1 MSTLLHTPDGLRP
14 WAQRLARWLLAA
26 LLLATLAPGISRA
39 LSSGMTGHAKAQPGQ
54 HWVELC
60 TSQGTQWV
68 AMDLQDRSATDAP
81 DPEAPDSTALDR
93 CGHCTLAA
101 ERFAPLI
108 PDLPVVPVLAGR
120 WAVPVLAA
128 TPCVEAS
135 LRAALAR
142 GPPLLG

>member
-14 WAQRLARWLLAA
+14 WARRLARWLLVA

-39 LSSGMTGHAKAQPGQ
+39 LSVAAGAPSDARPGE

-60 TSQGTQWV
+60 TSEGMQWV
-68 AMDLQDRSATDAP
+68 PVDLSAPRAGSDVP
-81 DPEAPDSTALDR
+81 DPESLDR

-108 PDLPVVPVLAGR
+108 PDLPVLPVLAGV
-120 WAVPVLAA
+120 WAVPVFAA
-128 TPCVEAS
+128 TPGVDAP

>member
-1 MSTLLHTPDGLRP
+1 MSTRHWHLLTRRWSG
-14 WAQRLARWLLAA
+14 WLLAA

-39 LSSGMTGHAKAQPGQ
+39 LSSGMAGHAEAQPGQ

-60 TSQGTQWV
+60 TSQGMQWV
-68 AMDLQDRSATDAP
+68 AMGLEARTAADAP
-81 DPEAPDSTALDR
+81 DPDAPDSTALDR

-108 PDLPVVPVLAGR
+108 PGLPVVPVLAGR

>member
-14 WAQRLARWLLAA
+14 WARRLARWLLVA

-39 LSSGMTGHAKAQPGQ
+39 LSAAAPESPGARPGA

-60 TSQGTQWV
+60 TSEGMRWV
-68 AMDLQDRSATDAP
+68 PVDLTAPRAGSDAP
-81 DPEAPDSTALDR
+81 DPESLDR

-108 PDLPVVPVLAGR
+108 PDLPVVPVLAGV
-120 WAVPVLAA
+120 WAVPVFAA
-128 TPCVEAS
+128 TPCVEAA

>member
-1 MSTLLHTPDGLRP
+1 MSTVLHTANGLRP

-26 LLLATLAPGISRA
+26 LLLATLAPGLSRA
-39 LSSGMTGHAKAQPGQ
+39 LSAAARPDARAGE

-60 TSQGTQWV
+60 TSEGMQWV
-68 AMDLQDRSATDAP
+68 AVDLTVPRDGSGVP
-81 DPEAPDSTALDR
+81 DPEALDR

-108 PDLPVVPVLAGR
+108 PHLPVVPVLAGQ
-120 WAVPVLAA
+120 WAAPVFAA
-128 TPCVEAS
+128 TPCVEVS

>member
-1 MSTLLHTPDGLRP
+1 MSMRNWHLLTRRWSG
-14 WAQRLARWLLAA
+14 WLLAA
-26 LLLATLAPGISRA
+26 LLLATLAPGTSRA
-39 LSSGMTGHAKAQPGQ
+39 LTAAAGGAPDARPGG

-60 TSQGTQWV
+60 TSQGSQWV
-68 AMDLQDRSATDAP
+68 LMDLAAQGAGSDVP
-81 DPEAPDSTALDR
+81 DPESLDR

-135 LRAALAR
+135 LRAARAR

>member
-1 MSTLLHTPDGLRP
+1 MSTLLHTPHGLRP
-14 WAQRLARWLLAA
+14 WAQRLARWLLVA

-39 LSSGMTGHAKAQPGQ
+39 LSAGAGAPPDVRPGE

-60 TSQGTQWV
+60 TSEGMQWV
-68 AMDLQDRSATDAP
+68 AVDLATARAGSDAP
-81 DPEAPDSTALDR
+81 DPEALDL

-108 PDLPVVPVLAGR
+108 PELPVVPLLAGH
-120 WAVPVLAA
+120 WVVPVSAA
-128 TPCVEAS
+128 TPGVEAP

>member
-1 MSTLLHTPDGLRP
+1 MSTLLHTANGLRP
-14 WAQRLARWLLAA
+14 WARRLARWLLVA

-39 LSSGMTGHAKAQPGQ
+39 RSAAAPEAPEASDTRSGA

-60 TSQGTQWV
+60 TSEGMQWV
-68 AMDLQDRSATDAP
+68 PVDLTVPRAGSDVP
-81 DPEAPDSTALDR
+81 DPDPLDR

-108 PDLPVVPVLAGR
+108 PDLPVLPVFAGV
-120 WAVPVLAA
+120 WAVPVFAA
-128 TPCVEAS
+128 TPGVEAA

-142 GPPLLG
+142 GPPLPG

>member
-39 LSSGMTGHAKAQPGQ
+39 LSAGGPPDARPGQ
-54 HWVELC
+54 HWLELC
-60 TSQGTQWV
+60 TSQGMQWV
-68 AMDLQDRSATDAP
+68 LVDLGGEPVDGP
-81 DPEAPDSTALDR
+81 DPAALDR
-93 CGHCTLAA
+93 CGHCTLAG

-108 PDLPVVPVLAGR
+108 PDLPVLPVVRAR
-120 WAVPVLAA
+120 APAPVLAA
-128 TPCVEAS
+128 QSGVDAPARS
-135 LRAALAR
+135 AQAR

>member
-14 WAQRLARWLLAA
+14 WARRLARWLLVA
-26 LLLATLAPGISRA
+26 LWLATLAPGISRA
-39 LSSGMTGHAKAQPGQ
+39 LSEAAPEAPGARPGA

-60 TSQGTQWV
+60 TSQGMQWV
-68 AMDLQDRSATDAP
+68 KVDLATLRAGSDVP
-81 DPEAPDSTALDR
+81 DPESLDR

-108 PDLPVVPVLAGR
+108 PDLPVLPVLAGV
-120 WAVPVLAA
+120 WAVPVFAA
-128 TPCVEAS
+128 TQGVDAP

>member
-14 WAQRLARWLLAA
+14 WARRLARWLLVA
-26 LLLATLAPGISRA
+26 LWLATLAPGISRA
-39 LSSGMTGHAKAQPGQ
+39 LSAAAPGAPDARPGA

-60 TSQGTQWV
+60 TSQGMQWV
-68 AMDLQDRSATDAP
+68 PVDLAAPRAGSDVP
-81 DPEAPDSTALDR
+81 DPESLDR

-108 PDLPVVPVLAGR
+108 PDLPVVPVLAGV
-120 WAVPVLAA
+120 WAVPVFAA
-128 TPCVEAS
+128 TPGVDAP

>member
-1 MSTLLHTPDGLRP
+1 MSTVLHTANGLRP
-14 WAQRLARWLLAA
+14 WAQRLARWLLVA
-26 LLLATLAPGISRA
+26 LLLATLAPGMSRA
-39 LSSGMTGHAKAQPGQ
+39 LSAAARPDARAGE
-54 HWVELC
+54 HWVVLC
-60 TSQGTQWV
+60 TSEGMQWV
-68 AMDLQDRSATDAP
+68 AVDLTVPRDGSGVP
-81 DPEAPDSTALDR
+81 DPEALDR

-108 PDLPVVPVLAGR
+108 PHLPVVPVLAGQ